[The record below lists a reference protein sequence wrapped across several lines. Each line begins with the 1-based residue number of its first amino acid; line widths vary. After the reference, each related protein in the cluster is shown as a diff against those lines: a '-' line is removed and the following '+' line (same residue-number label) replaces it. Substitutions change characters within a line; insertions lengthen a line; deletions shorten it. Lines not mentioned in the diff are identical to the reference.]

1 MSSSAPP
8 PGRRSLMGARERLCV
23 VRLCVVRLCV
33 VHLCVVRSDDPL
45 NRSVRLH

>member
-1 MSSSAPP
+1 
-8 PGRRSLMGARERLCV
+8 MGARERLCV